1 MIVLRNAQSL
11 FKRVRISHQ
20 AFLLTACKRPKLKDN
35 PTFASKPLSFWGKW
49 LQNTSLKKI

>member
-20 AFLLTACKRPKLKDN
+20 ASDNLTACNQNSRITPLLQAN
-35 PTFASKPLSFWGKW
+35 P
-49 LQNTSLKKI
+49 

>member
-20 AFLLTACKRPKLKDN
+20 AGDNLTACNQNSRITPLLQAN
-35 PTFASKPLSFWGKW
+35 P
-49 LQNTSLKKI
+49 